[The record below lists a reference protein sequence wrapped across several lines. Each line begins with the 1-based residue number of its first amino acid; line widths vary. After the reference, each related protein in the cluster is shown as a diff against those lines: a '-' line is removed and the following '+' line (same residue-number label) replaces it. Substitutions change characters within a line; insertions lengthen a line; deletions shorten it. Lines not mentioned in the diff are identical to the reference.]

1 MLDFALLPTPI
12 EPARRL
18 ARALDMDDDALWVKR
33 DDLTGVG
40 GGGNKVRKLVH
51 LAADALAQGCDVF
64 VTGGGRQ
71 SNHCRTTA
79 AVANRL
85 GVDCVLVMSSDPVEV
100 PSGNVL
106 LDVLFGAAL
115 EWVGPVGYHELNAAI
130 DDAAAR
136 LRDAGRRPYA
146 MPIGGASPV
155 GERGYVDAAA
165 ELQAQVAD
173 IELVVTA
180 GGSGGTH
187 AGLAMGFGDHARVL
201 GVDVGARPDLAE
213 FVAAAA
219 VGAAGHVQVDSSQ
232 VGEGY
237 AEPTATG
244 REAAD
249 LFARCEGLILD
260 PVYTAKAAAGLVAAR
275 REGRIERDTRTVFLH
290 TGGLPA
296 LFSPRFAE
304 WVVGAAGLEPPPAQ
318 R

>member
-1 MLDFALLPTPI
+1 VLDFALLPTPI

-33 DDLTGVG
+33 DDLTGIG
-40 GGGNKVRKLVH
+40 GGGTTVLKHVH
-51 LAADALAQGCDVF
+51 VAADALAQGCDVF

-79 AVANRL
+79 AVASRL
-85 GVDCVLVMSSDPVEV
+85 GVDCTLVLSSDPVAV

-106 LDVLFGAAL
+106 LDVLFGARI
-115 EWVGPVGYHELNAAI
+115 EWAGPIGYHELNVAI
-130 DDAAAR
+130 DAAAAR

-155 GERGYVDAAA
+155 GERGYVEAAG
-165 ELQAQVAD
+165 ELQAQLAD
-173 IELVVTA
+173 IDVVVTA

-187 AGLAMGFGDHARVL
+187 AGLAMGFGDHRRVL

-219 VGAAGHVQVDSSQ
+219 PGATGAVQVDSSQ

-237 AEPTATG
+237 AMPTAAG

-249 LFARCEGLILD
+249 LFARCEGLVLD
-260 PVYTAKAAAGLVAAR
+260 PVYTAKAAAGLVVAR
-275 REGRIERDTRTVFLH
+275 RDGRIDRHTRTVFLH

-304 WVVGAAGLEPPPAQ
+304 WVVSYLPSAPA

>member
-12 EPARRL
+12 EPAPRL
-18 ARALDMDDDALWVKR
+18 ARALDMDEDALWVKR

-51 LAADALAQGCDVF
+51 LAADALAQGCDVL

-71 SNHCRTTA
+71 SNHARTTA

-85 GVDCVLVMSSDPVEV
+85 GLGCTLVLSSDPVDV

-106 LDVLFGAAL
+106 LDLLFGAVI
-115 EWVGPVGYHELNAAI
+115 EWAGPLGYHELNAAI
-130 DDAAAR
+130 DEAAER
-136 LRDAGRRPYA
+136 LRAAGRRPYA

-155 GERGYVDAAA
+155 GERGYVEAAA
-165 ELQAQVAD
+165 ELTAQLPDV
-173 IELVVTA
+173 ELVVTA

-187 AGLAMGFGDHARVL
+187 AGLAAGFGDHARVL

-219 VGAAGHVQVDSSQ
+219 VGATGEVQVDSTQ
-232 VGEGY
+232 VGGGY
-237 AEPTATG
+237 ALPTAAG

-249 LFARCEGLILD
+249 LFARCEGSILD
-260 PVYTAKAAAGLVAAR
+260 PVYTAKAGAGLVAAR
-275 REGRIERDTRTVFLH
+275 RRGRIERATRTVFLH
-290 TGGLPA
+290 TGGMPA

-304 WVVGAAGLEPPPAQ
+304 WVVSGLPSAPA

>member
-1 MLDFALLPTPI
+1 VLDFALLPTPI
-12 EPARRL
+12 EPAPRL

-40 GGGNKVRKLVH
+40 GGGNKVRKLAY
-51 LAADALAQGCDVF
+51 LAADALAQGCDVL

-79 AVANRL
+79 AVANRIGLDCTLVL
-85 GVDCVLVMSSDPVEV
+85 GSDPVEV

-106 LDVLFGAAL
+106 LDVLFGADI
-115 EWVGPVGYHELNAAI
+115 EWAGAIGYHELNAAI
-130 DDAAAR
+130 DEAAER
-136 LRDAGRRPYA
+136 LRAAGRRPYA

-155 GERGYVDAAA
+155 GEQGYAAAAA
-165 ELQAQVAD
+165 ELLAQLPDV
-173 IELVVTA
+173 ELVVTA

-187 AGLAMGFGDHARVL
+187 AGLAMGFGDHGKVL

-219 VGAAGHVQVDSSQ
+219 VGATGDVQVDGSQ
-232 VGEGY
+232 VGAGY
-237 AEPTATG
+237 AMATAAG

-249 LFARCEGLILD
+249 LFAGCEGLIVD

-275 REGRIERDTRTVFLH
+275 REGRIGRDTRTVFLH
-290 TGGLPA
+290 TGGMPA

-304 WVVGAAGLEPPPAQ
+304 WVVSSLPSGPA